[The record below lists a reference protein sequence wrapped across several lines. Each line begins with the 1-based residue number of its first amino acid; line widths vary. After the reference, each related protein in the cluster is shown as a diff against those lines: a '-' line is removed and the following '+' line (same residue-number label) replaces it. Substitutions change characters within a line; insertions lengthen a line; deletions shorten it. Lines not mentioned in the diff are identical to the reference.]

1 MVQIYQNP
9 TGLHASQ
16 VAIEHN
22 PEFATLNSIA
32 AGYAD
37 APITAALAQ
46 MEMND
51 KFGGLKGALMQK
63 QIDRRWKQQDE
74 QDNYLRNLQGMI
86 AMSGRDP
93 SQVTDVSKAFTT
105 LSRINS
111 PSNNPLPNFDQVIG
125 SGVTN
130 VVPNVTQLQQNA
142 SIPVPN
148 MTQSLRNKAL
158 GIDYTKDL
166 QDLAKAYR
174 EFETNPNI
182 DRSKFDNMAEAFRR
196 KQINDNLRQ
205 LPKPTAISAEGKPDT
220 TNDFAA
226 TLRGLFNFDNPISG
240 EKATDYNA
248 MYNQTLENNPWA
260 NITGDVSGM
269 TDGIV
274 ASRKY
279 NMQQKLMRDVN
290 NRLNDLGVTPLT
302 KETITNILD
311 DLRNAGYDP
320 SNHIPVAD
328 NMGRIY
334 LFNVS
339 ETESPAEKGLFLLPN
354 Q

>member
-9 TGLHASQ
+9 VGLHASQ
-16 VAIEHN
+16 VATEHN
-22 PEFATLNSIA
+22 PEFAALNSIA
-32 AGYAD
+32 AGYHD
-37 APITAALAQ
+37 APISAALAQ
-46 MEMND
+46 MEMSD
-51 KFGGLKGALMQK
+51 KFNGLKGALIQK
-63 QIDRRWKQQDE
+63 QVDRRWKQQDE

-93 SQVTDVSKAFTT
+93 SQATDVSKAFTT

-111 PSNNPLPNFDQVIG
+111 PNNNPLPNFDQVVG
-125 SGVTN
+125 SGITN
-130 VVPNVTQLQQNA
+130 AVPNVAQMQQNV
-142 SIPVPN
+142 STPVPN
-148 MTQSLRNKAL
+148 MTQSLHTKAL

-166 QDLAKAYR
+166 QELAKAYR
-174 EFETNPNI
+174 EYETNPNI
-182 DRSKFDNMAEAFRR
+182 DRSKFDTMAEAFRQ
-196 KQINDNLRQ
+196 KQINDSLRK
-205 LPKPTAISAEGKPDT
+205 LPTPTAISAEGGRDT

-260 NITGDVSGM
+260 KITGDVSGM

-279 NMQQKLMRDVN
+279 NMQQKLMNDVD
-290 NRLNDLGVTPLT
+290 NRLNDLSVTPLT
-302 KETITNILD
+302 KETISYILN
-311 DLRNAGYDP
+311 DLRDAGYDP

-328 NMGRIY
+328 SLGRKY
-334 LFNVS
+334 LFVIHR
-339 ETESPAEKGLFLLPN
+339 TSPAEKELILLPN